1 MESGQ
6 TQDPVAE
13 STGEET
19 DSTVPTQHEAEPCE
33 FLDHVPSIVELDKRG
48 DRELVVGTNKCSI
61 DSGGIHEHK
70 SAMRFRVCS
79 KTLARSS
86 PVMEAMLF
94 GQFTEAHQEVVNLPD
109 DDPWAMQLLL
119 HISHGNF
126 TPVYEVADKQSTSQ
140 PNPVI
145 VDEIYGIVSLAAK
158 YLMTQHLRPWVS
170 IWTNLLLNRAISS
183 GFERLEKSLFVA
195 SVFGHIRL
203 YQWVAADL
211 VWFQQYPQRLFSNS
225 IAPSGARRK
234 NQSWE
239 WLSTIQLL
247 TLVQF
252 LFDGAALITSRA
264 C

>member
-6 TQDPVAE
+6 TQDPVSE

-19 DSTVPTQHEAEPCE
+19 DNTAQHEAEPCE
-33 FLDHVPSIVELDKRG
+33 FLDHVPSIIELDKRG

-61 DSGGIHEHK
+61 DSDGIHEHK
-70 SAMRFRVCS
+70 SVMRFRVCS
-79 KTLARSS
+79 KALARSS
-86 PVMEAMLF
+86 PVLEAMLF
-94 GQFTEAHQEVVNLPD
+94 GQFTEANQEVVKLPD

-119 HISHGNF
+119 HISHGNS
-126 TPVYEVADKQSTSQ
+126 TPVYKVAQKQSTSQ
-140 PNPVI
+140 PNPAI
-145 VDEIYGIVSLAAK
+145 VDEIYAIVSLADK
-158 YLMTQHLRPWVS
+158 YLMTQHLRPWVF
-170 IWTNLLLNRAISS
+170 IWTNLLLKRAISS

-211 VWFQQYPQRLFSNS
+211 VWFQQHPQRLFSNS
-225 IAPSGARRK
+225 IAPDGAKGK
-234 NQSWE
+234 NFSWE

-252 LFDGAALITSRA
+252 LFDSAALITS
-264 C
+264 